1 MQLRDG
7 IRNFGTVSIGNHWIT
22 ALLIVAVFAVAILM
36 DELPRGRTGKLQ
48 DFISEVD
55 ERIR

>member
-1 MQLRDG
+1 MSVAALEGAEEQG
-7 IRNFGTVSIGNHWIT
+7 IREWMLAKFEHPFEIDIKY
-22 ALLIVAVFAVAILM
+22 M